1 VSACGFSLFR
11 GFVKKLRT
19 SFHEAALITDFVIF
33 SLCFFQ
39 LAVLATTSQLN
50 RSSIDPL
57 QDLGVKLSITI
68 K

>member
-11 GFVKKLRT
+11 CFVKKLRT
-19 SFHEAALITDFVIF
+19 SFHEAALITDFVIL

-39 LAVLATTSQLN
+39 LAVLTTTSQLN
-50 RSSIDPL
+50 RSSIDQL

>member
-11 GFVKKLRT
+11 CFVKNFRT

-39 LAVLATTSQLN
+39 LAVLTTTSQLN
-50 RSSIDPL
+50 RSSIDQL
-57 QDLGVKLSITI
+57 QDLGDKL
-68 K
+68 